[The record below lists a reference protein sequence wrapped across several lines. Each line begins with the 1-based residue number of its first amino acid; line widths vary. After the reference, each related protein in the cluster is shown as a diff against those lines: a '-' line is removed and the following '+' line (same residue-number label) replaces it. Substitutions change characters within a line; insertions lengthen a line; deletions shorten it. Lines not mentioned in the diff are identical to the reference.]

1 MDPKSKQSIDSPQIR
16 KSSLSN
22 LKKCLSLY
30 SDPGSPTDD
39 NPFPLQA
46 FNKTMPNAL
55 SKEILKES
63 DSEDTF
69 FNSQHQSISGDLNT
83 VILIKFKRQNT
94 LLRQENQNLLKEIQ
108 MLNKTLQ
115 ARNDETSKLQLEN
128 LKLKKIANYVIEE
141 ILGEFKEIDCKEEI
155 LPFLVRKINMIK
167 STVIN
172 TQKAYFKQK
181 ELNKKLKSETQKL
194 QNENF
199 SNIELIL
206 KMNKYKE
213 REERESFD
221 LESELRS
228 DKFKGETTE
237 KKGSHRKSNSMFLDS
252 VGKRELGLNGKGP
265 GVFMGEC
272 KY

>member
-1 MDPKSKQSIDSPQIR
+1 MDPTPKQSIDSPQIR
-16 KSSLSN
+16 NSSLSN

-30 SDPGSPTDD
+30 SDPGSPTDE

-46 FNKTMPNAL
+46 FNKTMPNTL

-63 DSEDTF
+63 ESEDTF
-69 FNSQHQSISGDLNT
+69 LNSQNQSLSGDLST
-83 VILIKFKRQNT
+83 AIFIKFKRQNI

-108 MLNKTLQ
+108 ILNKTLQ
-115 ARNDETSKLQLEN
+115 TKNEETTKLHVEN

-141 ILGEFKEIDCKEEI
+141 ILGEIKEFDCKEEV
-155 LPFLVRKINMIK
+155 LPYLVRKINMIK

-181 ELNKKLKSETQKL
+181 ELNKKLKIETQKL

-213 REERESFD
+213 KEDRESFD
-221 LESELRS
+221 LESELKA
-228 DKFKGETTE
+228 DKFKFEITE
-237 KKGSHRKSNSMFLDS
+237 KKKSSHRKSNSMFLDA
-252 VGKRELGLNGKGP
+252 VGKRELGLDGKGP
-265 GVFMGEC
+265 GFFYGGV
-272 KY
+272 